1 MPRADAVPVPL
12 DATPVVPD
20 TTAADLYENAPCG
33 YLSTEPGGLI
43 TRVNQ
48 TFLGWTGY
56 GREELEGRRRFQDL
70 LSPGGRIFHGTHFAT
85 LLELQGAVREIAL
98 DVVQTNGGR
107 LPVLVNAVRDRNAD
121 GTAVGDRIVVFDA
134 TIRRQYERQ
143 LLAQRRAA
151 ETSEARVR
159 VLQRLTAALAAAL
172 DVEQI
177 AAVVV
182 EQLTAHLVLDGAVL
196 ALVDEDTGELVEV
209 TRTAVLT
216 RDGVAAVALDRRTPV
231 FTGPM
236 PDAAGAPTGPPDPG
250 ADAAP
255 AGAAALPLVVDGR
268 TLGVLRLDFP
278 PGRQFAAEER
288 EFLVTFA
295 RQCAQA
301 VRRTLLH
308 AQTVEA
314 GRRSV
319 LLADVTR
326 ALDEGLDMAAR
337 AQRLT
342 GLLVPQLAY
351 RATVELLHGRDLTR
365 VAAAPPAGGDPAA
378 GPVGPAPVVTPSA
391 LVARAL
397 AAGEPQL
404 GPEYPAGRPAVR
416 TSVAL
421 PLRSRGRVIGA
432 LTLESGEGSPG
443 FRARD
448 LPFLTDLADR
458 AALALEN
465 VALFEDMR
473 AIAHTLQLS
482 MLAGTPPDDPRFAV
496 ATVYRP
502 AVANLEVGGD
512 WHDTFAVRDGVI
524 GIVVGDVVGRG
535 IVAATAMGQLRS
547 AIRAL
552 AGTGLGP
559 AALLGQLDRYVESVE
574 AASLATVVYAE
585 LTLATGALR
594 YACAGHLP
602 PLMLPRDGAPELLW
616 DGRSTPLGALPGVPD
631 RTEAELTLAPG
642 ARLLLYTDGLVERRG
657 RSIMTSLERLA
668 DQVAARSDAAPAAL
682 VEGLTG
688 AMLADEDGRDDV
700 CLLCLEYAGP

>member
-1 MPRADAVPVPL
+1 VPRANAVPVPL

-33 YLSTEPGGLI
+33 YLSTDPGGLI

-182 EQLTAHLVLDGAVL
+182 EQLTAHLVPDGAVL
-196 ALVDEDTGELVEV
+196 ALVDEDTGDLVEV

-216 RDGVAAVALDRRTPV
+216 RDGLAAVALDRRTPV

-250 ADAAP
+250 AAAAP

-278 PGRQFAAEER
+278 PGRRFAAEER

-314 GRRSV
+314 GRRSA

-326 ALDEGLDMAAR
+326 ALNEGLDMAAR

-342 GLLVPQLAY
+342 GLLVPQLAD

-404 GPEYPAGRPAVR
+404 GPEHPAGRPAVR

-432 LTLESGEGSPG
+432 LTLESGGGGAGVRGPG
-443 FRARD
+443 AGPAVPDRPRRPGRPRPGERGAVRGHARHRAH
-448 LPFLTDLADR
+448 P
-458 AALALEN
+458 AAEHARRH
-465 VALFEDMR
+465 A
-473 AIAHTLQLS
+473 
-482 MLAGTPPDDPRFAV
+482 AG
-496 ATVYRP
+496 RP
-502 AVANLEVGGD
+502 AVRGGD
-512 WHDTFAVRDGVI
+512 RVPA
-524 GIVVGDVVGRG
+524 GRG
-535 IVAATAMGQLRS
+535 EPGGR
-547 AIRAL
+547 RRL
-552 AGTGLGP
+552 ARHVRGP
-559 AALLGQLDRYVESVE
+559 R
-574 AASLATVVYAE
+574 
-585 LTLATGALR
+585 R
-594 YACAGHLP
+594 RH
-602 PLMLPRDGAPELLW
+602 RD
-616 DGRSTPLGALPGVPD
+616 
-631 RTEAELTLAPG
+631 
-642 ARLLLYTDGLVERRG
+642 RRG
-657 RSIMTSLERLA
+657 
-668 DQVAARSDAAPAAL
+668 
-682 VEGLTG
+682 
-688 AMLADEDGRDDV
+688 
-700 CLLCLEYAGP
+700 